1 MVMDVKNLAENAPT
15 TIMTCAIGLTEH
27 APPALM
33 DSADQDAI
41 YVCKINIPFKN
52 NQLLSLISAPS
63 IIFAKAPDVTDVKYT
78 EATVQVTDFTLENSS
93 NNNKKP
99 FAYAIQYTVEKVVS
113 IYVT

>member
-1 MVMDVKNLAENAPT
+1 MVMDVKNPAENAPT
-15 TIMTCAIGLTEH
+15 TIMIAIQLTEH

-33 DSADQDAI
+33 NSADQDAT

-63 IIFAKAPDVTDVKYT
+63 IIFAKPPDVTDVKYT

-93 NNNKKP
+93 NNEKP
-99 FAYAIQYTVEKVVS
+99 FAYAIHIQLRKSFQYM
-113 IYVT
+113 